1 MCINHDF
8 FILLHSNLKNDIYVE
23 KKTTYYYKI
32 VY

>member
-23 KKTTYYYKI
+23 KKNDI
-32 VY
+32 LL